1 MTAFGEPLSTRCEMP
16 GQALSPDVFS
26 PCAAAG
32 ARLAA
37 TASPRAAVAMDRVFI
52 SDLIQVDASARCGPV
67 DRLERIAIR
76 GGSAGLPRHADR
88 DRRAT
93 PFIPACATVNSVCEP
108 LFWFERL
115 IRMAIANSI
124 GYDRPI
130 RFQTGGNGNVFQQV
144 AHLILA

>member
-52 SDLIQVDASARCGPV
+52 SDLVQVDASARCGPV

-76 GGSAGLPRHADR
+76 VGRR
-88 DRRAT
+88 VCRAT
-93 PFIPACATVNSVCEP
+93 PIETGARRLLFQPAP
-108 LFWFERL
+108 
-115 IRMAIANSI
+115 
-124 GYDRPI
+124 
-130 RFQTGGNGNVFQQV
+130 Q
-144 AHLILA
+144 